1 MGPGAGPARTLGLT
15 VMRAPSLEDLAGL
28 AEAAFADLPDGFRAA
43 CGRVVFRVADFAD
56 EDTLNELGIEDP
68 FELSGLYR
76 GAAIGAEWSANPPLM
91 PAEVWLYRRAIL
103 DEWVDHGDLELA
115 ELVRHV
121 LIHEIGHHM
130 GLSDDDID
138 AIEAAA

>member
-1 MGPGAGPARTLGLT
+1 MGLT
-15 VMRAPSLEDLAGL
+15 TMRAPSLEDLAML
-28 AEAAFADLPDGFRAA
+28 AETAFGELPAAFRAA
-43 CGRVVFRVADFAD
+43 CGRVVFRIADFAD
-56 EDTLNELGIEDP
+56 EETLADLGIEDP

-76 GAAIGAEWSANPPLM
+76 GAAIGAEWSATPPLM

-103 DEWVDHGDLELA
+103 DEWVDHGELDLA
-115 ELVRHV
+115 DLVRHV